1 MAGVGEPY
9 VAGGN
14 GRGPSGP
21 EGRLEMLWIVKNFQP
36 LLMNACPRVKG
47 RHGYD

>member
-1 MAGVGEPY
+1 MSGVGERQ
-9 VAGGN
+9 VTGGN

-21 EGRLEMLWIVKNFQP
+21 EGRLEMLWIVKDFQP
-36 LLMNACPRVKG
+36 LLMNASPRAKG